1 MKKLFDDDLYFYP
14 MYKCRLCG
22 KVFFQHCPQKTEQ
35 AEEMMSAKCS
45 RYGHEETIK
54 MYDYMM
60 DGTWHR
66 CQENTESDM
75 GYADFIGFKHHK
87 FEYIEGETTPEF
99 LTRLVNWPE

>member
-1 MKKLFDDDLYFYP
+1 MIFIFIRCINAD
-14 MYKCRLCG
+14 CAG
-22 KVFFQHCPQKTEQ
+22 KHFINIVRKKTER
-35 AEEMMSAKCS
+35 AMEIMDAKCS

-54 MYDYMM
+54 MFDYMM

-87 FEYIEGETTPEF
+87 FEYIEARPLRNF
-99 LTRLVNWPE
+99 